1 MARRHPSGIVVVA
14 ALVIILSA
22 CGTVSTTTPTPTSAP
37 TRIPPTP
44 TASAAPPVA
53 SPTASPAAPTP
64 SAAPV
69 AATPAVT
76 AGPATPPSAPLAAD
90 RRALPDRAP
99 DMTTGARSD
108 GWVLDGIDASANG
121 GSVSLTLHFEPLPGQ
136 AGGPQADAWFEA
148 SDTTYSIAVRGV
160 RGANLVLRPGEV
172 TPLTVAPLRGYYA
185 LPVRDDTIFALVVV
199 AARPATAWTM
209 SATDA
214 PGVLRLTL
222 ETR

>member
-53 SPTASPAAPTP
+53 
-64 SAAPV
+64 
-69 AATPAVT
+69 ATPAVT
-76 AGPATPPSAPLAAD
+76 AVPATPPSAPLAAD

-121 GSVSLTLHFEPLPGQ
+121 GSVSLTLRFEPLPGQ

>member
-1 MARRHPSGIVVVA
+1 MVGDAMARKSALDIATVA
-14 ALVIILSA
+14 ILTILLSA
-22 CGTVSTTTPTPTSAP
+22 CGTVSTATPTPTSAS
-37 TRIPPTP
+37 TRIAP
-44 TASAAPPVA
+44 TASAAPI
-53 SPTASPAAPTP
+53 T
-64 SAAPV
+64 
-69 AATPAVT
+69 ATPAVT
-76 AGPATPPSAPLAAD
+76 AAPATPASGPVAAD

-108 GWVLDGIDASANG
+108 GWILDGIDASESG
-121 GSVSLTLHFEPLPGQ
+121 GSVSLTLRFEPLPGQ
-136 AGGPQADAWFEA
+136 TGGPQADAWFEA